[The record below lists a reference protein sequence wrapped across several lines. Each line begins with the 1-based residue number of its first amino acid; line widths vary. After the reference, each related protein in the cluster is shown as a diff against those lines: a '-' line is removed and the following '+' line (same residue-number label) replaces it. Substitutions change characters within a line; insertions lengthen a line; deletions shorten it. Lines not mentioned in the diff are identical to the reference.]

1 MSAETAADRARRL
14 LAGTTPGPWRCDQYD
29 VIPARTV
36 SEGWLIADCGTS
48 DSPDAADANVRLI
61 AAAPTLARDLIAESE
76 AHEVTRGERDEACT
90 DARACAALALT
101 AQTERDEACAEV
113 ERLRAELLEAKE
125 QVATLREVVRAEDE
139 QQWRDRLATLRGG
152 T

>member
-1 MSAETAADRARRL
+1 MSAET
-14 LAGTTPGPWRCDQYD
+14 P
-29 VIPARTV
+29 V
-36 SEGWLIADCGTS
+36 
-48 DSPDAADANVRLI
+48 
-61 AAAPTLARDLIAESE
+61 DLIAESE